1 MAPGVAAPVRLAIV
15 NDYEIVVSGL
25 AAMLEDHRDRVHV
38 VEINAQTPVLS
49 DVDVV
54 LVDTFGQLPR
64 DGEALA
70 ELVRECPAPVVLFS
84 WELPPDGVASA
95 LRAGAAGYLSKAL
108 KAKEVVDALE
118 AIREGEVVVRS
129 NSRTPEAGPDRGVD
143 WPGQLEGL
151 SPREAEVLAL
161 ITQGLSN
168 QQIADTTFLS
178 INSVKTYIRTAYRK
192 IGVTRRV
199 EAVSWGMQNGFE
211 PASMRSY
218 DPSDSGGRPGVSGD
232 TGPTS

>member
-1 MAPGVAAPVRLAIV
+1 MDRAAGTGPVRLAIV

-25 AAMLEDHRDRVHV
+25 ASMLEEHRERVHV

-70 ELVRECPAPVVLFS
+70 DLVRECSAPVVIFS
-84 WELPPDGVASA
+84 WELPRASIVGA
-95 LRAGAAGYLSKAL
+95 LTAGAGGYLCKSL
-108 KAKEVVDALE
+108 KAKEIVDALE
-118 AIREGEVVVRS
+118 AIRDGEIIVMTNTLS
-129 NSRTPEAGPDRGVD
+129 GPEPTPEVD
-143 WPGQLEGL
+143 WPGQDESL
-151 SPREAEVLAL
+151 SPRESEVLAF

-168 QQIADTTFLS
+168 DEIARNMFLS
-178 INSVKTYIRTAYRK
+178 INSVKTYIRTTYRK
-192 IGVTRRV
+192 IGVSRRSQ
-199 EAVSWGMQNGFE
+199 AVAWGMRHGFV

-218 DPSDSGGRPGVSGD
+218 DPGAGTR
-232 TGPTS
+232 

>member
-1 MAPGVAAPVRLAIV
+1 MATGVAAPVRLAIV

-64 DGEALA
+64 DGEALE
-70 ELVRECPAPVVLFS
+70 ELIRECSAPVVLFS
-84 WELPPDGVASA
+84 WELPSHSVASA
-95 LRAGAAGYLSKAL
+95 LRAGAGGYLSKSL
-108 KAKEVVDALE
+108 RAKEVVDALE
-118 AIREGEVVVRS
+118 AIRDGEIVVLT
-129 NSRTPEAGPDRGVD
+129 NTLDPDEEAPVGVG

-151 SPREAEVLAL
+151 SPRESEVLAF

-168 QQIADTTFLS
+168 QQIAETTFLS

-192 IGVTRRV
+192 IGATRRV
-199 EAVSWGMQNGFE
+199 EAVSWGMQNGFA
-211 PASMRSY
+211 PASMRHFEPADEGS
-218 DPSDSGGRPGVSGD
+218 RPEVLDD
-232 TGPTS
+232 TAAID